1 MQGVGNLNRME
12 PDAWIAFTC
21 RGCREAVKISR
32 GMAGKQVI
40 CPRCRTKVTAPFESQ
55 PVAAAKIAKEEG
67 GLVPTRLPA
76 VRQDMGGFQ
85 DLGRV
90 RDEWERGAKPVGGAM
105 DFVPAGRAGRGS
117 GGMEELPETVEDE
130 GEEDGDEEEGDEE
143 EDDAV
148 GEVEEVGGGDAAR
161 VARYREAGVASG
173 KGKGKSKGKRRRR
186 KVRKG
191 RDGFDEGAGGKGR
204 RRRRG
209 GVPPGFVFL
218 MWAGLAGLAVAA
230 GWAAVKTL
238 RSAPVVAR
246 AVVPADGDGERSPTE
261 LTVLFVEASRAF
273 VTAADG
279 ESALRLVRE
288 PERVGAAFRA
298 WYGPENPWK
307 PLDLSDEPP
316 AEGDLQ
322 LLGRIAAGKLP
333 LKDFETVLMAGE
345 LKEGRYLIDWESFS
359 GWGERTWDA
368 FMTERPRE
376 PVLMR
381 VVVKLGPTTDYFGQ
395 DFTDA
400 EAYQCYQ
407 VSDAAA
413 DHVLSGYVVKN
424 GLVDA
429 ALQQALIVPGE
440 RSRKALV
447 CHAVVRLRYPEQST
461 NSRQVEIVEFVE
473 KGWMLGAKDLSAD

>member
-1 MQGVGNLNRME
+1 MQGMGNLNRME
-12 PDAWIAFTC
+12 PDAWIAFIC

-40 CPRCRTKVTAPFESQ
+40 CPRCRTKVTAPHESQ
-55 PVAAAKIAKEEG
+55 AVALAKLAKEEG
-67 GLVPTRLPA
+67 GMVPTRLPA

-90 RDEWERGAKPVGGAM
+90 RDEWERGAKPTGGAL
-105 DFVPAGRAGRGS
+105 DFVPGGRAGRGS
-117 GGMEELPETVEDE
+117 GGMEELPGVEEDE
-130 GEEDGDEEEGDEE
+130 EEEDGDEDGDEEEGGDAGEGGAVEE
-143 EDDAV
+143 ER
-148 GEVEEVGGGDAAR
+148 GP
-161 VARYREAGVASG
+161 RYRRSEVAS
-173 KGKGKSKGKRRRR
+173 GKGKSKGKRKRRR
-186 KVRKG
+186 VRKG
-191 RDGFDEGAGGKGR
+191 RDGFDEVGVGKGR

-218 MWAGLAGLAVAA
+218 MWAGMAGLAVAA
-230 GWAAVKTL
+230 GWAAVKSL
-238 RSAPVVAR
+238 RAAPVVAR
-246 AVVPADGDGERSPTE
+246 AVVPPAEERSATE
-261 LTVLFVEASRAF
+261 LTEMFVEASRAF
-273 VTAADG
+273 LTAPDG

-298 WYGPENPWK
+298 WYGPEKPWK
-307 PLDLSDEPP
+307 PLELSDEAL
-316 AEGDLQ
+316 AEGDVQ
-322 LLGRIAAGKLP
+322 LLGKIAAGKLP
-333 LKDFETVLMAGE
+333 LTNFETVLMAGE

-368 FMTERPRE
+368 FMTERPKA

-395 DFTDA
+395 DFTDS

-424 GLVDA
+424 GSVDA

-447 CHAVVRLRYPEQST
+447 CHAVVRLRYPEGST

-473 KGWMLGAKDLSAD
+473 KGWMLGATELSGE

>member
-1 MQGVGNLNRME
+1 MGNLNRME

-67 GLVPTRLPA
+67 GVVPTRLPA

-90 RDEWERGAKPVGGAM
+90 RDEWERGAKPVGGVL
-105 DFVPAGRAGRGS
+105 DFVPGGRAGRGS
-117 GGMEELPETVEDE
+117 GGVEELPEAVEDD
-130 GEEDGDEEEGDEE
+130 GEEDGEE
-143 EDDAV
+143 EDGDD
-148 GEVEEVGGGDAAR
+148 GDDEVEGGSVEVVEGR
-161 VARYREAGVASG
+161 VYRAAGVAG
-173 KGKGKSKGKRRRR
+173 GGVKGLGKGKRRKR
-186 KVRKG
+186 KVRKR
-191 RDGFDEGAGGKGR
+191 RDGFEEVGGGKGR

-238 RSAPVVAR
+238 TAAPVVAR
-246 AVVPADGDGERSPTE
+246 AVVPADGAGERSPTE
-261 LTVLFVEASRAF
+261 LTEMFVGAARAF
-273 VTAADG
+273 LKAPDG
-279 ESALRLVRE
+279 ESALTLVRE

-307 PLDLSDEPP
+307 PLELSDEAP

-322 LLGRIAAGKLP
+322 LLGKIAAGKLV
-333 LKDFETVLMAGE
+333 LKNFETVLMAGE

-368 FMTERPRE
+368 FMTERPKV

-395 DFTDA
+395 DFTDSD
-400 EAYQCYQ
+400 AYQCYQ
-407 VSDAAA
+407 LSDAAA
-413 DHVLSGYVVKN
+413 DHVLTGYVVKN
-424 GLVDA
+424 GPVDA

-473 KGWMLGAKDLSAD
+473 KGWMLGAAELSGE

>member
-1 MQGVGNLNRME
+1 MRGTKGVAERGGEVQGMGNLNRME
-12 PDAWIAFTC
+12 SDAWIAFTC

-55 PVAAAKIAKEEG
+55 PVALAKLAKEEG
-67 GLVPTRLPA
+67 GVVPTRLPA

-105 DFVPAGRAGRGS
+105 DFVPGGGGKRER
-117 GGMEELPETVEDE
+117 GGMGELPEAVEDG
-130 GEEDGDEEEGDEE
+130 GEEDGAEEGDE

-148 GEVEEVGGGDAAR
+148 GEVEDVGVVDAAR

-173 KGKGKSKGKRRRR
+173 KSKGKRRRR
-186 KVRKG
+186 KVRKVRKG
-191 RDGFDEGAGGKGR
+191 RDGREGFDEAAGGTGRR

-218 MWAGLAGLAVAA
+218 MWAGMAGLAVAA
-230 GWAAVKTL
+230 GWAAVKSL

-246 AVVPADGDGERSPTE
+246 AVVPAAEERSPTE
-261 LTVLFVEASRAF
+261 LTEMFVEASRAF
-273 VTAADG
+273 LTAPDG
-279 ESALRLVRE
+279 ESALKLVRE

-307 PLDLSDEPP
+307 PLELADEAL

-322 LLGRIAAGKLP
+322 LLGKIAAGKLP
-333 LKDFETVLMAGE
+333 LKSFETVLMAGE

-359 GWGERTWDA
+359 GWGERTWDG
-368 FMTERPRE
+368 FMTERPKV

-395 DFTDA
+395 DFTDS

-407 VSDAAA
+407 LSDAAA

-424 GLVDA
+424 GSVDA

-447 CHAVVRLRYPEQST
+447 CHAVVR
-461 NSRQVEIVEFVE
+461 
-473 KGWMLGAKDLSAD
+473 

>member
-67 GLVPTRLPA
+67 GVVPTRLPA

-105 DFVPAGRAGRGS
+105 DFVPAGRGGRGS
-117 GGMEELPETVEDE
+117 GGVEELPEAVEDDGE
-130 GEEDGDEEEGDEE
+130 EEEDGDEDED
-143 EDDAV
+143 EDDVV
-148 GEVEEVGGGDAAR
+148 GEVEENGVVDAAR
-161 VARYREAGVASG
+161 VARYREAGVAS
-173 KGKGKSKGKRRRR
+173 GKGKSKGKRRRR

-191 RDGFDEGAGGKGR
+191 RDGRDGFDEGAGGKG

-218 MWAGLAGLAVAA
+218 MWAGMAGLAVAA

-246 AVVPADGDGERSPTE
+246 VVVPANGDGERSPTE
-261 LTVLFVEASRAF
+261 LTEMFVEASRAF
-273 VTAADG
+273 LTAADG

-307 PLDLSDEPP
+307 PLELSDEAP

-333 LKDFETVLMAGE
+333 LKNFETVLMAGE
-345 LKEGRYLIDWESFS
+345 LKDGRYLIDWESFS

-368 FMTERPRE
+368 FMTERPKV

-407 VSDAAA
+407 LSDAAA

-424 GLVDA
+424 GPVDA

-447 CHAVVRLRYPEQST
+447 CHAVVRLRYPEGST

-473 KGWMLGAKDLSAD
+473 KGWMLGAKELSGE